1 MTGANVWLEQRN
13 AEIRS
18 MQLEIV
24 ALEALPADS
33 TAVVRGAGVLGRTG
47 YQDTAG
53 TLDSKGASR
62 S

>member
-1 MTGANVWLEQRN
+1 
-13 AEIRS
+13 

-24 ALEALPADS
+24 ALEAQPTDS

-47 YQDTAG
+47 YQDAT
-53 TLDSKGASR
+53 DSSDSNGASE